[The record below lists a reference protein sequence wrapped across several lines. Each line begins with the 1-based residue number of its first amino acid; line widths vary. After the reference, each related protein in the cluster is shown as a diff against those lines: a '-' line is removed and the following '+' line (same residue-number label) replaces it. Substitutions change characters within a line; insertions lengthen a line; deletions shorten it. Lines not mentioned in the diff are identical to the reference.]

1 MTVGE
6 LCVENYWCI
15 VPWWKCVVIPVAHIV
30 PHVQPLPWEFIGPAR
45 HVASQCR
52 RLTSTPPPATLGWNS
67 TLPNKKLETIFGST
81 AVNTHHFAEMRP
93 MLVPGSG
100 VMGMCDNLCGVLL
113 LPMPRRQCA
122 GACRCYS
129 SRHPLCNE
137 MGRMSIRALMHTC
150 GMTVVDLPIGNGCGV
165 HTRA

>member
-6 LCVENYWCI
+6 LCVENYWCT
-15 VPWWKCVVIPVAHIV
+15 VPCWKCVVIPVAQIV
-30 PHVQPLPWEFIGPAR
+30 PHVQPLPWELIGPAR
-45 HVASQCR
+45 YVASQCR
-52 RLTSTPPPATLGWNS
+52 RLTSTPPPATLDWNS

-81 AVNTHHFAEMRP
+81 SVNTNHLAEMRT

-100 VMGMCDNLCGVLL
+100 AMACVTISAVLYFSPCPGDNV
-113 LPMPRRQCA
+113 QVHV
-122 GACRCYS
+122 GATAAVTRYAM
-129 SRHPLCNE
+129 

-165 HTRA
+165 HTQA